1 MGEGQVRSLQSSVDS
16 PQSIVENRKS
26 PIGEVERLPRQ
37 DLGAAVCNPWLVVRT
52 KIKCEKFVRDQLQ
65 KMGMEAFVPVQRR
78 TARYVRKV
86 KTYENPLISCYT
98 FVRFDAARR
107 NQILA
112 LPYVQGFLRTDKKDC
127 VVSEREMLW
136 LQKISGTDLEVKT
149 EILSMHIGE
158 RVVLAYGQLAGMEGT
173 IVSRY
178 SKHEVKVALESLGLQ
193 MVIQVEANMLERAM

>member
-1 MGEGQVRSLQSSVDS
+1 MGEGQVSTEQRAESREL
-16 PQSIVENRKS
+16 KF
-26 PIGEVERLPRQ
+26 PIG
-37 DLGAAVCNPWLVVRT
+37 DLGAGAIGNPWMVVRT
-52 KIKCEKFVRDQLQ
+52 KVKCEKFVRDQLE
-65 KMGMEAFVPVQRR
+65 KMGMEAFVPVHKR

-98 FVRFDAARR
+98 FVRSDKERR

-127 VVSEREMLW
+127 VVSEKEMLW
-136 LQKISGTDLEVKT
+136 LQKVSGTSLDIKT
-149 EILSMHIGE
+149 EVLTMPVGE

-173 IVSRY
+173 IVSQY

-193 MVIQVEANMLERAM
+193 MVIQVEASMLEKVW